1 MKKLIAVI
9 APGAMGAAVGAR
21 LVQNNVG
28 VVTSLAGRSPA
39 TAERA
44 AKAGMRSA
52 TDAEIAGAEI
62 ILSILPPKD
71 ALGLAERLAPVLR
84 KADKKPVYVD
94 CNAVS
99 PPTAQR
105 IGAVVAGTGAPF
117 VDGGIIGGPP
127 REGYNGPVFYVSGE
141 HAHKVEMLGRHGLIV
156 RVVDGGIGAASA
168 LKMSYAAI
176 TKGLTA
182 LGTVSILA
190 ATKAGAAQALYKEL
204 SESQPQLL
212 TYLTRSVPDM
222 FPKAYRWVAEMQEI
236 ADFTGRDEGSRIYD
250 AIADLYQGIAHDM
263 EGAKRD
269 VGTLAAFFK
278 SKG

>member
-1 MKKLIAVI
+1 
-9 APGAMGAAVGAR
+9 MGAAVGAR
-21 LVQNNVG
+21 LVQNNVD

-44 AKAGMRSA
+44 AKAGMRTA

-105 IGAVVAGTGAPF
+105 IGAVVAETGAPF

-190 ATKAGAAQALYKEL
+190 ATKGGAAQALYKEL